1 MTLQTMTVSKLKSL
15 RREVEAAI
23 SAKVIERRR
32 QIETELAKLSRFE
45 AAETAGVV
53 RIWTRGMV
61 AVKVG
66 KKPYEP
72 LGAGSTKALT
82 PKRPKRTGKVSKP
95 RKAAK
100 SPDTGLSFPAAA
112 NNIEALPLK
121 PPSAASIDPPVD
133 ISAAA

>member
-1 MTLQTMTVSKLKSL
+1 MYLKTMTVSKLKGL

-23 SAKVIERRR
+23 RAKVTERRHE
-32 QIETELAKLSRFE
+32 IETELSKLSQFE
-45 AAETAGVV
+45 AAKTAGVV
-53 RIWTRGMV
+53 GTWTRGMV

-82 PKRPKRTGKVSKP
+82 PKQPKRTGKVGKP

-100 SPDTGLSFPAAA
+100 SADTGLSFPATA
-112 NNIEALPLK
+112 NNIEALPL
-121 PPSAASIDPPVD
+121 SAASIDAPVD